1 MKRKHANDPPH
12 QRAPVVTPPQESSD
26 ESKPKHGATVVLE
39 ITLLALKVVQ
49 TIVGIALHKAGSE

>member
-12 QRAPVVTPPQESSD
+12 QRPSVVTQTQGQSHEPQ
-26 ESKPKHGATVVLE
+26 SKHRTTVVLE

-49 TIVGIALHKAGSE
+49 TIVGIAHHKTGE

>member
-12 QRAPVVTPPQESSD
+12 QRPSVVTQAQGQSHEPQ
-26 ESKPKHGATVVLE
+26 PKHRTTVVLE

-49 TIVGIALHKAGSE
+49 TIVGIALHKAGGE

>member
-12 QRAPVVTPPQESSD
+12 KRPSVVTHTQGKSQEMQA
-26 ESKPKHGATVVLE
+26 KHRTTVVLE

-49 TIVGIALHKAGSE
+49 TIVGIAHHKTGE

>member
-12 QRAPVVTPPQESSD
+12 QRPSVVTQTQGLSHEPQ
-26 ESKPKHGATVVLE
+26 SKHRTTVVLE

-49 TIVGIALHKAGSE
+49 TIVGITLHKNGE